1 MGRIPAVVPAEVAMP
16 QGGGVFRVACGLL
29 DQGLALVT
37 SVIAF
42 DGWFCI
48 SFASKQ
54 RWG

>member
-1 MGRIPAVVPAEVAMP
+1 MGAS
-16 QGGGVFRVACGLL
+16 LL
-29 DQGLALVT
+29 WRWWKLRCPKAAASFVLLAQFAHQGLALVT

-54 RWG
+54 RW